1 MSFFSES
8 STKTFETVADSPIVR
23 VSSLQLD
30 QIDEGS
36 DHMPISLIIF
46 SPFITKRDLNSKRL
60 TYNDPL
66 KRVVDSKKQYS

>member
-36 DHMPISLIIF
+36 DHI
-46 SPFITKRDLNSKRL
+46 FITKRDSNSKRL
-60 TYNDPL
+60 TYNDP
-66 KRVVDSKKQYS
+66 VKKGGRLQETV

>member
-36 DHMPISLIIF
+36 DHMPISLIIL
-46 SPFITKRDLNSKRL
+46 SWDLNSKRL